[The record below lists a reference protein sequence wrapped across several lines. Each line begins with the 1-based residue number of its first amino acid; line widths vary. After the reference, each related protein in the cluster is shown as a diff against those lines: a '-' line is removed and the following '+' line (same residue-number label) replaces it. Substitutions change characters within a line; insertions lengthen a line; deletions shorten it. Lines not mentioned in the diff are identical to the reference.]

1 MLHIASNP
9 SLKGLSVLSPKIVY
23 STHTGK
29 DITLDLLM
37 PQIPEDACEKRYP
50 LIVFIQGSAWHFPDT
65 NYEIPQLARFADDGF
80 VVASVTHRNMKKAIR
95 RRHFSGCQDCDPF
108 PSRQRRAVSYRSG

>member
-80 VVASVTHRNMKKAIR
+80 VVASVT
-95 RRHFSGCQDCDPF
+95 P
-108 PSRQRRAVSYRSG
+108 VSYTHLTLPRIALC

>member
-37 PQIPEDACEKRYP
+37 PQIPEDACENRYP

-65 NYEIPQLARFADDGF
+65 NF
-80 VVASVTHRNMKKAIR
+80 
-95 RRHFSGCQDCDPF
+95 
-108 PSRQRRAVSYRSG
+108 

>member
-80 VVASVTHRNMKKAIR
+80 VVASVTHRT
-95 RRHFSGCQDCDPF
+95 
-108 PSRQRRAVSYRSG
+108 VSYTHLDVYKRQQQTSRFRNQRFSSGAGLQM

>member
-50 LIVFIQGSAWHFPDT
+50 LIVFIQGSAWHFTDT

-80 VVASVTHRNMKKAIR
+80 VVASVTHRNIEEGHPVFK
-95 RRHFSGCQDCDPF
+95 
-108 PSRQRRAVSYRSG
+108 

>member
-65 NYEIPQLARFADDGF
+65 NYEIPQPTG
-80 VVASVTHRNMKKAIR
+80 T
-95 RRHFSGCQDCDPF
+95 
-108 PSRQRRAVSYRSG
+108 

>member
-37 PQIPEDACEKRYP
+37 PQIPEDACEKRY
-50 LIVFIQGSAWHFPDT
+50 
-65 NYEIPQLARFADDGF
+65 R
-80 VVASVTHRNMKKAIR
+80 
-95 RRHFSGCQDCDPF
+95 
-108 PSRQRRAVSYRSG
+108 